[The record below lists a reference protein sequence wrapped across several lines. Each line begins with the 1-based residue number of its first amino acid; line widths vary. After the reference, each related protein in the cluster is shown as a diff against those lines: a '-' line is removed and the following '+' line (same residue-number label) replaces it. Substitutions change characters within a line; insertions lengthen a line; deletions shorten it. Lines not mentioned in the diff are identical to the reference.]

1 MRGPYRGWRNFEF
14 RLRRHRSAPGSS
26 GVADSCLHPYPSIQA
41 MPWSQ
46 RTLRHRRL
54 GDARNRLQGSSC
66 GCVAFQYRITPP
78 RSSPTSCAATHCE
91 FARCLSFNFPSC
103 TPISTATNL
112 RRMRDAMHGCYV
124 DSAGLRL
131 VVCDKSAAESRRG
144 RHRCLVAHH
153 ASKNQRTLMGK
164 HAAPPASIAGASS
177 SHHLTRRHRHR
188 SPAQPAAR
196 SCLYYG
202 RRDS

>member
-1 MRGPYRGWRNFEF
+1 MGI
-14 RLRRHRSAPGSS
+14 SAPTPSAQIAAPIDPCMPPNPRGHAESPS
-26 GVADSCLHPYPSIQA
+26 PDRREPCRVISRADELP
-41 MPWSQ
+41 
-46 RTLRHRRL
+46 
-54 GDARNRLQGSSC
+54 
-66 GCVAFQYRITPP
+66 ITPP
-78 RSSPTSCAATHCE
+78 RSSTASCAGLHCE
-91 FARCLSFNFPSC
+91 FARRLSFNFPSC

-144 RHRCLVAHH
+144 RHRCFVAHH

>member
-1 MRGPYRGWRNFEF
+1 MGI
-14 RLRRHRSAPGSS
+14 SAPT
-26 GVADSCLHPYPSIQA
+26 PSAQIA
-41 MPWSQ
+41 APIDPCMPP
-46 RTLRHRRL
+46 
-54 GDARNRLQGSSC
+54 NPC
-66 GCVAFQYRITPP
+66 GHAESPSPRSPPTCCVISRVISRVIELPITPP
-78 RSSPTSCAATHCE
+78 RSSTASCAALHCE
-91 FARCLSFNFPSC
+91 FAQRLSFNFPSC

-144 RHRCLVAHH
+144 RHRCFVAHH

>member
-1 MRGPYRGWRNFEF
+1 MLGCRIA
-14 RLRRHRSAPGSS
+14 RHRCPRDAAHAVCCGRELKPRRFSVRSPGRSTHACVPTQTPKDQAP
-26 GVADSCLHPYPSIQA
+26 D
-41 MPWSQ
+41 Q
-46 RTLRHRRL
+46 RQHCIFITRACEL
-54 GDARNRLQGSSC
+54 
-66 GCVAFQYRITPP
+66 RITPP
-78 RSSPTSCAATHCE
+78 RSSRNSCAALHCE
-91 FARCLSFNFPSC
+91 FARHLSFNFPSC

>member
-1 MRGPYRGWRNFEF
+1 MIARRTAERDLQARRAGEVFCGDFSPDAF
-14 RLRRHRSAPGSS
+14 RSDRRANRSMHAPRTR
-26 GVADSCLHPYPSIQA
+26 ASIPKTRA
-41 MPWSQ
+41 PD
-46 RTLRHRRL
+46 RRQPCRVMSHVIEL
-54 GDARNRLQGSSC
+54 P
-66 GCVAFQYRITPP
+66 ITPP
-78 RSSPTSCAATHCE
+78 RSSAASCAALHCE
-91 FARCLSFNFPSC
+91 FAQRLSFNFPSC

-144 RHRCLVAHH
+144 RHRCFVAHH